1 MSDDLISRKAL
12 MEKAK
17 NYFISPD
24 GALRLIENQPTAY
37 DVDKVIEEIEDTI
50 TPTAEYR
57 YKFCGTVEAMRCMNY
72 ESCECCIAERM
83 IEIIKS
89 GGVSD
94 D

>member
-1 MSDDLISRKAL
+1 MSDDLISRKVL

-24 GALRLIENQPTAY
+24 GALRLIESQPVAY
-37 DVDKVIEEIEDTI
+37 DPQKVINSIDNAVPGLTNMQI
-50 TPTAEYR
+50 
-57 YKFCGTVEAMRCMNY
+57 M
-72 ESCECCIAERM
+72 M
-83 IEIIKS
+83 ICDIIKS